1 MFYGYCRVSTK
12 KQNILRQVENILKV
26 YPSAKIFKET
36 YTGTVTDRK
45 EWKKLKKVVRP
56 GDTIIFDSVSRMS
69 RNSDNGIRDYFEFY
83 SNGITLVFLKEPY
96 INTDLY
102 EEQLKTN
109 ENIKS
114 DDVDLNETIMKG
126 VREYLERLAKRQIK
140 IAFDQAE
147 KEVLDLRERTKE
159 GLRVTRAKGTIL
171 GRKAGST
178 YTTKKEKE
186 MREKIKKLAKDFNG
200 NLKDVEVFNL
210 LGITKN
216 TYYKYKKNII
226 LEEAQNER

>member
-1 MFYGYCRVSTK
+1 MIYGYCRVSTK

-26 YPSAKIFKET
+26 YPSAKIFQET
-36 YTGTVTDRK
+36 YTGTVTERK

-83 SNGITLVFLKEPY
+83 NNDITLIFLKEPY

-114 DDVDLNETIMKG
+114 DDIDLNETIMKG

-159 GLRVTRAKGTIL
+159 GLRVTRAKGTVL
-171 GRKAGST
+171 GMKPGTT
-178 YTTKKEKE
+178 YITKKEKE
-186 MREKIKKLAKDFNG
+186 MREKIKKLAKDFGG
-200 NLKDVEVFNL
+200 NLKDVEVFTL

-216 TYYKYKKNII
+216 TYYKYKKRI
-226 LEEAQNER
+226 LEEAQNNED